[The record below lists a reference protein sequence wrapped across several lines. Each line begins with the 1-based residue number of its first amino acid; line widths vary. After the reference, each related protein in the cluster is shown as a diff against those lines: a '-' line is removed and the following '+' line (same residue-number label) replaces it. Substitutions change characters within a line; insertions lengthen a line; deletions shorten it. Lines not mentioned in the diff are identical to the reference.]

1 MKKVGIIILI
11 IVLIFIALGL
21 TNVLIHSINS
31 KDSNWNWGWTSFIN
45 IINGDAVRKQEYIQ
59 KEEKISINEIEE
71 LELEF
76 KTSNLNLI
84 FTDENEVRIVQYSDE
99 KLNEN
104 QLFTYSKS
112 NSRLKVSEGSRRVQF
127 FFNFTQTAYDVYI
140 PKQYEGILNLKS
152 VSGDIIVEDNLK
164 LKELDISS
172 TSGNINMNNI
182 ESKKIKIETISGD
195 ISLGNLISK
204 ELSMKSVSGSIKTG
218 KIINDIKIKTTS
230 GDIKLSAIE
239 GEIDLSSISGKIT
252 SEDFKITG
260 DSKVKT
266 TSGNV
271 EIYLNE
277 ESNCEIRPKT
287 LSGDIEVA
295 NGIYVMGEN
304 PYSKFVVETVSGNI
318 ELTK

>member
-1 MKKVGIIILI
+1 MKKVGIVILI

-21 TNVLIHSINS
+21 SRVLMYSINN
-31 KDSNWNWGWTSFIN
+31 KESNWNWGWTSFIN
-45 IINGDAVRKQEYIQ
+45 FVNGDAVRKEEYIQ
-59 KEEKISINEIEE
+59 KDEKISIDGIDE

-76 KTSNLNLI
+76 RSSNLNLI
-84 FTDENEVRIVQYSDE
+84 FTDDNQVRIVQYSSE
-99 KLNEN
+99 ELTGN

-112 NSRLKVSEGSRRVQF
+112 NSRLKVLEGSRRVHF

-140 PKQYEGILNLKS
+140 PKQYEGSLNLKS
-152 VSGDIIVEDNLK
+152 VSGDILVEDNLK

-172 TSGNINMNNI
+172 TSGNINMNHI
-182 ESKKIKIETISGD
+182 ESKKIKLETISGD
-195 ISLGNLISK
+195 ISLGDITSK
-204 ELSMKSVSGSIKTG
+204 ELSMKSVSGNVKTG
-218 KIINDIKIKTTS
+218 KLMNNIKIKTTS
-230 GDIKLSAIE
+230 GDMRLGAIE
-239 GEIDLSSISGKIT
+239 GEIDLSSISGKIV

-295 NGIYVMGEN
+295 NGKYVMGEN

>member
-1 MKKVGIIILI
+1 MKKIGIIILI
-11 IVLIFIALGL
+11 IVLTFIALGL
-21 TNVLIHSINS
+21 SKVLMYSINN
-31 KDSNWNWGWTSFIN
+31 KENNWNWGWTSLIN
-45 IINGDAVRKQEYIQ
+45 FVNGDVVRKEEYIQ
-59 KEEKISINEIEE
+59 KDQKIAIDDIEE

-76 KTSNLNLI
+76 RSSNLNLI
-84 FTDENEVRIVQYSDE
+84 FTDDNEVRIVQYSSE

-104 QLFTYSKS
+104 QLFAYSKS
-112 NSRLKVSEGSRRVQF
+112 NSRLKVLEGSKRVHF

-140 PKQYEGILNLKS
+140 PKQYEGSLNLKS
-152 VSGDIIVEDNLK
+152 VSGDILVEDNLK

-172 TSGNINMNNI
+172 TSGNINMKNV
-182 ESKKIKIETISGD
+182 ESKKIKLETISGD
-195 ISLGNLISK
+195 ISLGDITSK

-218 KIINDIKIKTTS
+218 KISNDIKIKTTS
-230 GDIKLSAIE
+230 GDMRLGAIE

-277 ESNCEIRPKT
+277 ESNCQIRPKT